1 MVTVSDYAVRQ
12 NQEGE
17 SYVVLILEGDM
28 ELVQSQQTGNFY
40 ASARKCSI
48 SSTFSEKMA
57 AAQVGKQIPG
67 NIVKVECEPYDF
79 VIPNT
84 GEAIVLSHRWSYVP
98 EDSPKAVK
106 AARNNFHTNGRLV
119 EA

>member
-12 NQEGE
+12 NQDGE

-48 SSTFSEKMA
+48 SSTFS
-57 AAQVGKQIPG
+57 
-67 NIVKVECEPYDF
+67 
-79 VIPNT
+79 
-84 GEAIVLSHRWSYVP
+84 GEAKT
-98 EDSPKAVK
+98 D
-106 AARNNFHTNGRLV
+106 
-119 EA
+119 